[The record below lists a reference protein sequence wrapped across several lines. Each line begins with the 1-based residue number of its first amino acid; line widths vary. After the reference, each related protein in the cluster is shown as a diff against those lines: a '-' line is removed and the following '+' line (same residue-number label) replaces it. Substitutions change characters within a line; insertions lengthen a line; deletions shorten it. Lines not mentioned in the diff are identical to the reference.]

1 MILSFLSIIILA
13 WKNTFLPVY
22 NDISGLMA
30 WQVSEIL
37 PKCHH
42 PPSVF
47 SHHTH
52 LKIIWLLVLGNREGN
67 PEKFFSHY
75 IVINIGQQSLASAQ
89 CTSVMYCQLLRIF
102 LETFPVGCC
111 WGPVIMR
118 ACECCDGRISKSGW
132 SLILLT
138 WKMFTTFV
146 VLTPDRIFFLT
157 KWRNTYVVRWK

>member
-1 MILSFLSIIILA
+1 MPGKIS
-13 WKNTFLPVY
+13 FLPVY

-67 PEKFFSHY
+67 LEKFFSHY
-75 IVINIGQQSLASAQ
+75 NKYWPAVIGECTMHFCNVLSAFKDILGD
-89 CTSVMYCQLLRIF
+89 S
-102 LETFPVGCC
+102 FPVGCC
-111 WGPVIMR
+111 WGPVIMS